1 MCTCMS
7 MSWLEVAGIQRR
19 TMTSTDPTLCFPG
32 SFFISIEEAAMDLRK
47 CRNFMECRNCIF
59 VSYLDVVFITVNSLF
74 SSLHLGFYGIMPKPI
89 ASAES
94 TYGTSIT
101 RTSLNKNINRLSVFS
116 LYLVVVCT
124 TVELVEYHFPEGSRP
139 IAWGCSSA
147 YDLGLPDNPNTAHL
161 VSFDW
166 MNPLRRQMQMLHCS
180 IWKVKLSMSMMRAFG
195 QATEISSAISFLLYN
210 RCCCWLWCV
219 SFICWH
225 C

>member
-1 MCTCMS
+1 
-7 MSWLEVAGIQRR
+7 V
-19 TMTSTDPTLCFPG
+19 
-32 SFFISIEEAAMDLRK
+32 DLQKCRLQK

-59 VSYLDVVFITVNSLF
+59 VSYLDVIFITVNSLF
-74 SSLHLGFYGIMPKPI
+74 SCLHLGFYGIMPKTT

-94 TYGTSIT
+94 ANGTSIT

-124 TVELVEYHFPEGSRP
+124 TVELVEYHFLEGSRP

-147 YDLGLPDNPNTAHL
+147 YDLGLPDNPNTAHPA
-161 VSFDW
+161 SFDW
-166 MNPLRRQMQMLHCS
+166 FNPVRCQMQMLHCS
-180 IWKVKLSMSMMRAFG
+180 IWKVKPSMSMMRAFG
-195 QATEISSAISFLLYN
+195 QATEISNAISFLFYY